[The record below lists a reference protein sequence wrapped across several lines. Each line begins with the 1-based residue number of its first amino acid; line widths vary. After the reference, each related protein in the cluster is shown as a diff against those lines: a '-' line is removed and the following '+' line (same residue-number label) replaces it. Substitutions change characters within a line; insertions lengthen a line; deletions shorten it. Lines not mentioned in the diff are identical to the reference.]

1 MVANFDTA
9 MDARYAIAQGG
20 LWSTVL
26 HPFAALTDDEFLSGF
41 TQAITVAGPT
51 EPPTAPARCALAA
64 ATAWTNRRTPGAY
77 TGIGS
82 HPHRVAAGQPRACPE
97 R

>member
-26 HPFAALTDDEFLSGF
+26 HPFAALTVDEFLSGF
-41 TQAITVAGPT
+41 TQAVTLAGT
-51 EPPTAPARCALAA
+51 YRTTYCSGAL
-64 ATAWTNRRTPGAY
+64 RFSG
-77 TGIGS
+77 GDG
-82 HPHRVAAGQPRACPE
+82 VDK
-97 R
+97 